1 MNSAKKAPLLP
12 NTEGGERNGYEYY
25 PNHFI
30 LLCIGAKA
38 IAFTPENR
46 QGLFHPDRPVDNHYD
61 RPLYIRSHHRIAR

>member
-12 NTEGGERNGYEYY
+12 NTEGGERNGYEHY

-46 QGLFHPDRPVDNHYD
+46 QGLFHPDRTVDNPKKSEVY
-61 RPLYIRSHHRIAR
+61 

>member
-1 MNSAKKAPLLP
+1 MNSAKKAQLLP
-12 NTEGGERNGYEYY
+12 NTKEVRRNGYEYY

-46 QGLFHPDRPVDNHYD
+46 QGLFHPDRPVDNPYD